1 MSGRGRQVGHVL
13 GGVTTAPAQ
22 MTHALHLATATFPA
36 LCAKGHRVIPSFG
49 ICYDVEELRE
59 EPDSI
64 RVFRYV
70 YLPDCE
76 G

>member
-1 MSGRGRQVGHVL
+1 
-13 GGVTTAPAQ
+13 